1 MTAIRTLSALLLV
14 PFLAASAAAGTVTLA
29 PVQDGTLYSQSG
41 SVANGAGDYL
51 FAGTTAQSAKR
62 RALVKFDVA
71 SAIPAGSTI
80 VSAALVL
87 NMSQSAVGPVDVR
100 LHRVLASWGEG
111 ASNATGQEGTG
122 TTAQAGDATWTMRFF
137 PGTPW
142 TTPGGDFA
150 ATPSAIHTVD
160 FGPNDTWSSL
170 ATASDVQAWLNAP
183 SSNFGWILIGPEGAG
198 ASAKRFDS
206 RTNPTVANRPQLV
219 IDFTPP
225 LVPANY
231 CTATVNSTG
240 LPGRLDALNAPSLAN
255 GALQLA
261 ASNLPPNT
269 SCTFFFGTERT
280 ETPLGNGNL
289 CVTGNLLRLG
299 TSQASPGGVATRSA
313 SYANA
318 PGNAINPFSTW
329 CFQAQYRNVAAGGAG
344 FNQTDGLAVT
354 FSP

>member
-1 MTAIRTLSALLLV
+1 MATIRTLSVLLLL
-14 PFLAASAAAGTVTLA
+14 PFLATPAVAGTITLAAA
-29 PVQDGTLYSQSG
+29 QDGTLYSQSG
-41 SVANGAGDYL
+41 NIANGAGDYI

-62 RALVKFDVA
+62 RALLRFDVA

-87 NMSQSAVGPVDVR
+87 NMSQSAIGPVDVK

-137 PGTPW
+137 PSTPW
-142 TTPGGDFA
+142 TTAGGDFV

-170 ATASDVQAWLNAP
+170 TTADDVQGWLNDP
-183 SSNFGWILIGPEGAG
+183 TSNFGWILIGPETGG

-206 RTNPTVANRPQLV
+206 RTNPIPANRPQLV

-225 LVPANY
+225 LTPANY
-231 CTATVNSTG
+231 CTATANSTG

-269 SCTFFFGTERT
+269 SCAFFFGTART

-289 CVTGNLLRLG
+289 CVTGSLFRFG
-299 TSQASPGGVATRSA
+299 TTQASPGGVATRSL
-313 SYANA
+313 SYGTV

-329 CFQAQYRNVAAGGAG
+329 CFQAQYRNIAGGGAG

-354 FSP
+354 FLP